1 MVERWRRRGPLAGVA
16 LAACL
21 VATAAWAADPPR
33 IAGSPAATPAPAS
46 PTKGAA
52 QPSTAAP
59 TTRPPVPK
67 AAARPAATKNVVRKA
82 VLEVHTVT
90 PGVPVELTGEVKG
103 FGLTP
108 FQLRDMPVGDYLLR
122 VSSGEFAPGASRL
135 HVRATPAGQSYEVG
149 SLRGGLL
156 LRSAVLPG
164 LGQLESNQIQ
174 RGCTA
179 LAQTAL
185 AAARTWSAHQ
195 DYKDATD
202 VLKLRLAAY
211 ESETDAQNLA
221 SRRTALLQASGEV
234 SDLHTSQLRWIGV
247 TAWAY
252 GCNLLDLYLDARPV
266 AEVVA
271 AADGASGLALE
282 SGPAS
287 RSQALLRS
295 ALHPGSGHYALDH
308 RWRGLAFE
316 MLSTAGVFA
325 SLRELSDTDAAKRD
339 FTIARQDYSSASEDG
354 LAARRTAM
362 QSAFDDYSRAR
373 NRRNAVLL
381 STGAVWALGLL
392 DVMWSEPGHVTP
404 DFGTA
409 HPGGLSLHAEPA
421 GAGVR
426 LSARF

>member
-1 MVERWRRRGPLAGVA
+1 
-16 LAACL
+16 
-21 VATAAWAADPPR
+21 
-33 IAGSPAATPAPAS
+33 
-46 PTKGAA
+46 
-52 QPSTAAP
+52 
-59 TTRPPVPK
+59 
-67 AAARPAATKNVVRKA
+67 
-82 VLEVHTVT
+82 VLDVHTET

-103 FGLTP
+103 WGLTP
-108 FQLRDMPVGDYLLR
+108 FQLRDMPAGDYLLR
-122 VSSGEFAPGASRL
+122 VSNGEFAPGASRL

-149 SLRGGLL
+149 SLRGGML
-156 LRSAVLPG
+156 LRSAILPG

-202 VLKLRLAAY
+202 LQKQRLAAY
-211 ESETDAQNLA
+211 EAETDAQNLA
-221 SRRTALLQASGEV
+221 ARRTALLQASGEV
-234 SDLHTSQLRWIGV
+234 SDLRTSQLRWMGV

-271 AADGASGLALE
+271 APDGASGLVIV
-282 SGPAS
+282 SGAAS

-325 SLRELSDTDAAKRD
+325 SLRELSDTDAAKQD
-339 FTIARQDYSSASEDG
+339 FTIARQNYTSASEDD
-354 LAARRTAM
+354 LAGRRTDM

-381 STGAVWALGLL
+381 STGAVWALGML
-392 DVMWSEPGHVTP
+392 DVIWSEPGHVTP